1 MPHHKSCKKRLKQ
14 DKVRRSNNRENRAEM
29 RTALKNFRAA
39 CVAEGDNAPETLTG
53 IYSML
58 DVQARKGVI
67 PRKRASRL
75 KARAAALFA
84 K

>member
-1 MPHHKSCKKRLKQ
+1 MPHHKSCKKRMKTSARQRLVNRQ
-14 DKVRRSNNRENRAEM
+14 NRSEM
-29 RTALKNFRAA
+29 RTELKNFRAA
-39 CVAEGDNAPETLTG
+39 APTAEKTPEALSA

-67 PRKRASRL
+67 PKQRASRL
-75 KARAAALFA
+75 KARMAALYA